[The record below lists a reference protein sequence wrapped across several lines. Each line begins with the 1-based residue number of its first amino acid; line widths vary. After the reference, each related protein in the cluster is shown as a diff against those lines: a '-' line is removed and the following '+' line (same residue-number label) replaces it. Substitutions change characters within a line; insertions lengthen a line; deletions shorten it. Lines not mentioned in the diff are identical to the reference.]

1 MAVYKR
7 KGTSIYQ
14 IEIKH
19 NGHRI
24 RKSSG
29 TKSKRKAQ
37 ELERRWMEEL
47 HDQVVMGR
55 PAEMSLGEAAERYY
69 NTIILPKSNP
79 RVASREKY
87 MLDKMVRVLGKDL
100 PINFLKSPVITKF
113 RDDLIT
119 EGKAP
124 ATVNRYLASLK
135 AILNRAHKDWG
146 TLDTVPPFR
155 LLSLDNA
162 RYRWITEEEEQR
174 LLDAA
179 PDHIR
184 NLIIFLVDTGA
195 RKSEALNLTWADV
208 DLDRKPRPAVN
219 FMQTKS
225 GKPRSVPL
233 THRVT
238 EMLRG
243 LLLKRPESLEHVF
256 LYHPFFGG
264 ELAPYKQPHGSW
276 KTVCKR
282 AGVTDIVMHDLRH
295 TFASRLVSKS
305 VSLLAVSTLLGHAS
319 IKMTQRYAHLAPG
332 AFDNAIDVL
341 ES

>member
-14 IEIKH
+14 IEVKH
-19 NGHRI
+19 NGHRV

-29 TKSKRKAQ
+29 TKCKRKAK
-37 ELERRWMEEL
+37 ELERRWLEEL

-87 MLDKMVRVLGKDL
+87 MLEKMTSALGKEVPL
-100 PINFLKSPVITKF
+100 QLLKSPVITKF

-146 TLDTVPPFR
+146 TLTTVPPFR
-155 LLSLDNA
+155 LLRLDNA

-195 RKSEALNLTWADV
+195 RKSEALNLTWTDV

-233 THRVT
+233 TNRVT

-256 LYHPFFGG
+256 LYQPFFGG
-264 ELAPYKQPHGSW
+264 EIVPYKQPHGSW
-276 KTVCKR
+276 KNVCKR
-282 AGVTDIVMHDLRH
+282 AGVSDIVMHDLRH
-295 TFASRLVSKS
+295 TFASRLVTRG
-305 VSLLAVSTLLGHAS
+305 VSLLAVSNLLGHAS

-332 AFDNAIDVL
+332 AFDDAIDVL
-341 ES
+341 ET